1 MNLFVKVTHYT
12 KSKLYRAVIFC
23 GSGKILGNATCQ
35 NCPRVAA
42 NAAVSK
48 TYGLPAA
55 ATITEIPA
63 NLAWT
68 KRGSENEVF
77 FYRFTFNPAGHAI
90 QQP

>member
-1 MNLFVKVTHYT
+1 MNLTVKVTHYA
-12 KSKLYRAVIFC
+12 KRKLYRAVIFD

-42 NAAVSK
+42 NAAVAK

-68 KRGSENEVF
+68 KKGSENEVF
-77 FYRFTFNPAGHAI
+77 FYRFTFDPSAHEI